1 MNELTVTGQATQNQ
15 FKIENGQPWVSSL
28 YVAEVTGNTTHIDA
42 KNPMKRHA
50 DILRDIRVILTE
62 AGKEFSQQHFAFTSY
77 LDKSNRQSPMYWLSE
92 DGSSVLLGGY
102 SITHRI
108 TIQKKLRSL
117 KEELKQTSQRQL
129 PQNFKEALKSLVE
142 QIEIT
147 EQKDLLLEEASQQ
160 LEIAAPKTDFYDKFV
175 SSDETMS
182 IADFCKTISCQLNK
196 PIGRNRLF
204 KILREFKALTAKN
217 EATQHMV
224 ERGLMV
230 NKITLYIDLDEIQ
243 HSEIQPRITPK
254 GFEYILNRLISLKII
269 KLKQV

>member
-1 MNELTVTGQATQNQ
+1 MNELTVTGQATQ
-15 FKIENGQPWVSSL
+15 VTSL
-28 YVAEVTGNTTHIDA
+28 QISEWTGKEH
-42 KNPMKRHA
+42 KHVM
-50 DILRDIRVILTE
+50 RDIRNEIEELGE
-62 AGKEFSQQHFAFTSY
+62 IGESIFGLTSY
-77 LDKSNRQSPMYWLSE
+77 LDNSNRQSPCYTM
-92 DGSSVLLGGY
+92 
-102 SITHRI
+102 T
-108 TIQKKLRSL
+108 KKGVMQLAL
-117 KEELKQTSQRQL
+117 KYDAVSRFKCIEKLEELEHASQHQIPKTYSAAL
-129 PQNFKEALKSLVE
+129 LEAGRLA
-142 QIEIT
+142 I
-147 EQKDLLLEEASQQ
+147 LLEEASQQ